1 MPIQKGVSKA
11 FPSPKK
17 HFKMASKWMQ
27 SFTVMESRANEE
39 RNKTQREFFD
49 RPLTNPVRL
58 PRKAGLIAPPK
69 PMEVY
74 HKITPVRSIQQSIN
88 LIKALKNEERELR
101 MKSKPKSVAVFTGGI
116 SDDYGLIPNLRMPT
130 LSEQKT
136 IRSSKAMSATRK
148 LRSSAIR
155 LDSASNETDRATTSK
170 THKKNRRKLLL
181 AKNSDFYQS
190 LEMYGAHQTAQSN
203 DAMVCLDQL
212 PPESGSGSPRA
223 EEMLTN
229 DS

>member
-1 MPIQKGVSKA
+1 
-11 FPSPKK
+11 
-17 HFKMASKWMQ
+17 
-27 SFTVMESRANEE
+27 
-39 RNKTQREFFD
+39 
-49 RPLTNPVRL
+49 
-58 PRKAGLIAPPK
+58 
-69 PMEVY
+69 
-74 HKITPVRSIQQSIN
+74 
-88 LIKALKNEERELR
+88 

-116 SDDYGLIPNLRMPT
+116 SDDYGSIPNLRMPT

-136 IRSSKAMSATRK
+136 IRSIKAMSATRK

-190 LEMYGAHQTAQSN
+190 LEMYGAHQTHSN

-212 PPESGSGSPRA
+212 PQESGAGSPRA

-229 DS
+229 DSQLQN